1 MKLTGLPV
9 KFVGFEIGELML
21 KKSVI
26 FVALAA
32 LLLAGCSGTAGGGS
46 GYGGTTTG
54 VTVGGHGDVRLPPD
68 IAYIT
73 IGVHSEGDDI
83 GQVVSAN
90 AAQVAAVMAALT
102 NAGVAKEDIQTSNFS
117 VYTNQK
123 YDQISGQPS
132 GVTYS
137 VDNQVN
143 VTARNLDQLGALL
156 DSAVQAGANN
166 IWGVSFDLA
175 DKTDA
180 QSQARDKAVQNAK
193 DQAQALASAAGV
205 TLGAITSVSYTPAQY
220 YGGPYYGMGGGG
232 GGEGA
237 TTSIVPGL
245 ITVSADVTITYA
257 LK

>member
-1 MKLTGLPV
+1 
-9 KFVGFEIGELML
+9 ML
-21 KKSVI
+21 KKSAI

-32 LLLAGCSGTAGGGS
+32 LLLAGCGGTVVAGS
-46 GYGGTTTG
+46 SYGTTTG
-54 VTVGGHGDVRLPPD
+54 LSVGGHGDVRLQPD
-68 IAYIT
+68 VAYIT
-73 IGVHSEGDDI
+73 IGVHSEGSEI
-83 GQVVSAN
+83 AQVVAAN
-90 AAQVAAVMAALT
+90 ANQVAAVMQALT
-102 NAGVAKEDIQTSNFS
+102 DAGVAREDIQTSNFS

-123 YDQISGQPS
+123 YDPISGLPD
-132 GVTYS
+132 GTNYS

-156 DSAVQAGANN
+156 DSAVSAGANN

-180 QSQARDKAVQNAK
+180 QAQARDLAVQNAM
-193 DQAQALASAAGV
+193 DQAQALATAAGV
-205 TLGAITSVSYTPAQY
+205 TLGKILSVSYTPTGY
-220 YGGPYYGMGGGG
+220 YYGPYYGMGGGG

-257 LK
+257 IK